1 MEKQKVK
8 DEIAARFSKKNWLV
22 KALPIAYCAIGVLL
36 MTVVPVYAD
45 DIFATAKNAMQ
56 TVYTDVAGIATV
68 AAVVCAAVCLF
79 LMNFSK
85 SGLVKKDCYLLGG
98 TYDIGCD
105 CNVSGKDYSTE
116 HVYGMI

>member
-8 DEIAARFSKKNWLV
+8 DEIAACFGKKNWLV
-22 KALPIAYCAIGVLL
+22 KVLPIAYCAIGVLL
-36 MTVVPVYAD
+36 MTAVPVYAD

-85 SGLVKKDCYLLGG
+85 SGRTVDE
-98 TYDIGCD
+98 
-105 CNVSGKDYSTE
+105 S
-116 HVYGMI
+116 